1 MSVGGVSPDREKS
14 RPGQGAA
21 RNAIEAAIGAWR
33 PPAIS
38 KRRRVGRFEFDPRD
52 FTVYLSLV
60 LVFAFFAI
68 TIGDEGFLTSY
79 NLKNVAIQAAPIAIM
94 SLAMVF
100 VLSAG
105 EIDLSIG
112 STVALTS
119 LVAGTV
125 MQEQGVVLGI
135 AAGMGTGLAV
145 GLANGLLI
153 TKARIP
159 SFLVTLAALELVG
172 GLARRI
178 TNLKNVAVTNNW
190 FDSTFGGGEVLGI
203 STMILWGLGAVLV
216 AGFVFRRRR
225 LGAHTLATGDNREAA
240 ITAGINVDRVR
251 MIVFLLSGAAAS
263 LAGLLYSGRVE
274 AARYTLGEN
283 DTLTVIA
290 AVIIGGTS
298 LFGGRGAILGAAI
311 GALLLSMI
319 NNGLILFGL
328 SPSDQQI
335 ALGIVIILA
344 VVFGRGQEA

>member
-1 MSVGGVSPDREKS
+1 MSENQQQNVEATRS
-14 RPGQGAA
+14 RPSLGAS
-21 RNAIEAAIGAWR
+21 ITAWR
-33 PPAIS
+33 PPTFS
-38 KRRRVGRFEFDPRD
+38 TRMRVGRFDFDPRD
-52 FTVYLSLV
+52 FTVYVSLV
-60 LVFAFFAI
+60 LVFVFFAL

-79 NLKNVAIQAAPIAIM
+79 NLKNIVIQAAPIAIM
-94 SLAMVF
+94 ALAMVF
-100 VLSAG
+100 VLSSG

-119 LVAGTV
+119 LVAGKV
-125 MQEQGVVLGI
+125 MQEHGVVLGI

-145 GLANGLLI
+145 GLGNGLLV

-172 GLARRI
+172 GLSRRI
-178 TNLKNVAVTNNW
+178 TNLQTVAVTNKW

-203 STMILWGLGAVLV
+203 STMILWGLGALV
-216 AGFVFRRRR
+216 VAAFVFRRRR
-225 LGAHTLATGDNREAA
+225 FGAHTLATGDNREAA

-251 MIVFLLSGAAAS
+251 MKVFLLSGAAAS

-283 DTLTVIA
+283 DMLTVIA

-335 ALGIVIILA
+335 ALGIVIIFA
-344 VVFGRGQEA
+344 VLFGRGQEA